1 MGIGSSNGPQS
12 TLLNLKN
19 VKLSAE
25 EQEFIK
31 EYRTLEELEREKGIK
46 FFQCVGDPP
55 HDKEFVESIENR
67 RQYLLDTLAQ
77 EMRDKD
83 CGRFQTEIDKD

>member
-46 FFQCVGDPP
+46 FF
-55 HDKEFVESIENR
+55 
-67 RQYLLDTLAQ
+67 
-77 EMRDKD
+77 
-83 CGRFQTEIDKD
+83 

>member
-46 FFQCVGDPP
+46 FFQCVGAPP
-55 HDKEFVESIENR
+55 HDQEFVGTIENR
-67 RQYLLDTLAQ
+67 R
-77 EMRDKD
+77 
-83 CGRFQTEIDKD
+83 